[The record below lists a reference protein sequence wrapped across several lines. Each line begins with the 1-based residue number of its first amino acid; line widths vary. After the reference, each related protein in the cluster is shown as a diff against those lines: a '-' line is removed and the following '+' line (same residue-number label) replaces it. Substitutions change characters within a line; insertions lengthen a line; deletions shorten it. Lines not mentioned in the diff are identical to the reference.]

1 MKRILTLLLVMLTA
15 FSVNAK
21 CDWTGHWMKKVNQ
34 QGNVFTFQTNLHM
47 DTCTSYLWLV
57 YDYQLKRTDTMP
69 DFRGFTQIQF
79 NTKGKYR
86 VGLKAIDKC
95 NNCDTT
101 FKYEVDITIFGKA
114 DVTYRIGVHNCKS
127 YTFELTNMN
136 DTCTEYYYTI
146 YKSLYF
152 DTMSKTKWEKLT
164 DSAIYFGYDFDDKD
178 LVYYNMASQRI
189 VQHKFTDSGR
199 HLLVGYWYNKCT
211 GIDTWIM
218 RKMIVCPTEPTSG
231 ITRFNKSEPKLI
243 GVYDML
249 GRPVYNI
256 RENEILIYL
265 YSDGTRRKIYKTNK

>member
-1 MKRILTLLLVMLTA
+1 MKRILTLLLVMLAA

-69 DFRGFTQIQF
+69 DYRGFTQIQF
-79 NTKGKYR
+79 NTKGKYS

-114 DVTYRIGVHNCKS
+114 DVTYKIGVHHCRFYN
-127 YTFELTNMN
+127 FELTNMN

-152 DTMSKTKWEKLT
+152 DTMSKSKWERLS

-178 LVYYNMASQRI
+178 LVYYNMTSQRI
-189 VQHKFTDSGR
+189 VTHEFADSGR

-249 GRPVYNI
+249 GRPVYYI

-265 YSDGTRRKIYKTNK
+265 YSDGTRRKVYKTN

>member
-1 MKRILTLLLVMLTA
+1 MIKKLLLTMMVLFVTLTT
-15 FSVNAK
+15 NAK
-21 CDWTGHWMKKVNQ
+21 CNWTGYWMKKVNQ
-34 QGNVFTFQTNLHM
+34 QSNVYTFQTNVHM

-57 YDYQLKRTDTMP
+57 YDYQLKRIDTMP
-69 DFRGFTQIQF
+69 DYRGFTQIQF

-95 NNCDTT
+95 NNCDTL
-101 FKYEVDITIFGKA
+101 FKYEVDITIFGQA

-152 DTMSKTKWEKLT
+152 DTMSKSRWEKLT

-178 LVYYNMASQRI
+178 LVYYNLASQRI
-189 VQHKFTDSGR
+189 VQHDFTDSGR
-199 HLLVGYWYNKCT
+199 HLLVGYWFNRCT

-218 RKMIVCPTEPTSG
+218 RKIVVCPTEPSTG
-231 ITRFNKSEPKLI
+231 ITTFVKPNPKLI
-243 GVYDML
+243 KIYDMM
-249 GRPVYNI
+249 GREVKHI
-256 RENEILIYL
+256 RKEEILIYL
-265 YSDGTRRKIYKTNK
+265 YDDGSTKKVLIH

>member
-1 MKRILTLLLVMLTA
+1 MLTA

-152 DTMSKTKWEKLT
+152 DTMSKTQWEKLT

-189 VQHKFTDSGR
+189 VQHNFTDSGR

-265 YSDGTRRKIYKTNK
+265 YSDGTRRKVYKTN

>member
-1 MKRILTLLLVMLTA
+1 
-15 FSVNAK
+15 
-21 CDWTGHWMKKVNQ
+21 MKKVNQ

>member
-189 VQHKFTDSGR
+189 VQHNFTDSGR

-218 RKMIVCPTEPTSG
+218 RKMIVCPTKPTSG

-265 YSDGTRRKIYKTNK
+265 YSDGTRRKVYKTN